1 MAHLIDSG
9 ATNHPQKDWASRED
23 MIKSTSSV
31 VTDDKGQ
38 EVEIDLQKCFN
49 HSMRL
54 GSNKLRAS
62 DTKQIVPLL
71 VNISET
77 NFDSAGIDIDTKIDL
92 VCVIDISGSM
102 AGSKIDFVRKTMHNL
117 LEVMPGHRIAIVLF
131 DSVAELFMNFK
142 IINEE
147 NLANIKIGIDSIQS
161 RGSTNITAGVH
172 MAQVLLGRR
181 ETKNSVSSIFVLSD
195 GEHNCGGI
203 SNELLFKNDLL
214 RTKTEYTLTSF
225 GYGDDHDAKL
235 LQMMSEEKGGNYYF
249 VNDISKVEECFLDC
263 LGMVTSVLGQNV
275 KATITL
281 TSSPVWPEIR
291 FMKTFGNYWTHKS
304 EVEKEIKLS
313 SFYAGISKNFIAQIE
328 LDPVPAALRNQARQ
342 VLLAQC
348 HIEVETLGQ
357 HSRKVYFTSELKIDL
372 LPIDSAEDIKE
383 IEDVQKQYTRV
394 QGADII
400 EKADEL
406 ERNAQYDEAKDLI
419 EGFKANL
426 SKFKDDAIIGS
437 MNDALVTQQQM
448 IVNKKAG
455 IANEF
460 KSENYAMQQ
469 MNCFRNEQSAPQF
482 SKGLYQ
488 NKKQTRMSKY

>member
-1 MAHLIDSG
+1 
-9 ATNHPQKDWASRED
+9 
-23 MIKSTSSV
+23 MIKPSNSL
-31 VTDDKGQ
+31 VTDEKGQ
-38 EVEIDLQKCFN
+38 EVEIDLEKCFN

-54 GSNKLRAS
+54 GSNKIKAS
-62 DTKQIVPLL
+62 ASKQTVPLL
-71 VNISET
+71 INISET
-77 NFDSAGIDIDTKIDL
+77 NFDSSGVDIDTKIDL

-102 AGSKIDFVRKTMHNL
+102 AGSKIEFVRKTMHNL
-117 LEVMPGHRIAIVLF
+117 LEVMAGHRIAIVLF
-131 DSVAELFMNFK
+131 DSVAELYMNFK
-142 IINEE
+142 VINEE
-147 NLANIKIGIDSIQS
+147 NAFNIKKGIDSIQS

-172 MAQVLLGRR
+172 MAQVLLGKR

-203 SNELLFKNDLL
+203 SNDLLFKNDIL

-275 KATITL
+275 KATIRL

-291 FMKTFGNYWTHKS
+291 FVKTFGNYWTHKS
-304 EVEKEIKLS
+304 EIEKEIKLS

-328 LDPVPAALRNQARQ
+328 LDAVPANLRNQEKQ
-342 VLLAQC
+342 VLIAQC

-357 HSRKVYFTSELKIDL
+357 HSRKVYFNSELKIDL
-372 LPIDSAEDIKE
+372 IPIDSSEDIKE

-406 ERNAQYDEAKDLI
+406 ERNAQYDDAKNLI
-419 EGFKANL
+419 EGFKVKL
-426 SKFKDDAIIGS
+426 SKYKDDAIIGS
-437 MNDALVTQQQM
+437 MNDALETQQQM
-448 IVNKKAG
+448 IENKKKG
-455 IANEF
+455 VANEF

-469 MNCFRNEQSAPQF
+469 MNCFRNEQSAPMF

-488 NKKQTRMSKY
+488 NTKQKKMSKY

>member
-1 MAHLIDSG
+1 MSSQNTKATYSPGLFANSEYTEQVQHRDYAQINEDIKFEMARLIDEG
-9 ATNHPQKDWASRED
+9 AKNHPHRDWASKED
-23 MIKSTSSV
+23 MIKNVTTV
-31 VTDDKGQ
+31 VTNDKGQ
-38 EVEIDLQKCFN
+38 EVEIDLEKCFS

-54 GSNKLRAS
+54 GSNKVRAS
-62 DTKQIVPLL
+62 DTKQTVPLL

-77 NFDSAGIDIDTKIDL
+77 NFDSSGVDIDTKIDL

-102 AGSKIDFVRKTMHNL
+102 SGSKIDFVRKTMHNL
-117 LEVMPGHRIAIVLF
+117 LEVMQGHRIAIILF

-142 IINEE
+142 VINEE
-147 NLANIKIGIDSIQS
+147 NIHFIKTGIDKIEA

-195 GEHNCGGI
+195 GDHNCGEI
-203 SNELLFKNDLL
+203 SNDLLFKNDIL

-281 TSSPVWPEIR
+281 TSSPIWPEIR
-291 FMKTFGNYWTHKS
+291 FIKTYGNYWTHKS
-304 EVEKEIKLS
+304 EREKEIKLS

-328 LDPVPAALRNQARQ
+328 LDPVPAQLRNQEKQ
-342 VLLAQC
+342 VLIAQC

-357 HSRKVYFTSELKIDL
+357 HSRKVHFNSELKIDL
-372 LPIDSAEDIKE
+372 IPIDSPEDIKE
-383 IEDVQKQYTRV
+383 IEDV
-394 QGADII
+394 
-400 EKADEL
+400 
-406 ERNAQYDEAKDLI
+406 
-419 EGFKANL
+419 
-426 SKFKDDAIIGS
+426 
-437 MNDALVTQQQM
+437 
-448 IVNKKAG
+448 
-455 IANEF
+455 
-460 KSENYAMQQ
+460 
-469 MNCFRNEQSAPQF
+469 
-482 SKGLYQ
+482 
-488 NKKQTRMSKY
+488 